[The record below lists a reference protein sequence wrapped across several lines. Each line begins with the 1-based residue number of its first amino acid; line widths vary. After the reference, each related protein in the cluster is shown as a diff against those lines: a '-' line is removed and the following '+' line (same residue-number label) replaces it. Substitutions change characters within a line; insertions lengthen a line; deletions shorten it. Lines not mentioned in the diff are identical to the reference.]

1 MNATLA
7 SLAAIFAQLSLLAF
21 GGGNAVLPEMQR
33 QVVEVHGWMD
43 AAAFTSLFAL
53 AQAAPGPNLM
63 ICALIG
69 WQVAGLPGAALS
81 MLGIVG
87 PASVLTGVTVSVWDR
102 FRAAPWRRAVQAG
115 IVPVTVGLV
124 CASASLIVAQ
134 ADTDLAP
141 RGDHGE
147 RDRARRRHPGF
158 IRSGC
163 SPAARC
169 SGCFGA
175 V

>member
-1 MNATLA
+1 MSATLA
-7 SLAAIFAQLSLLAF
+7 ALAAIFAQLSLLAF

-33 QVVEVHGWMD
+33 QVVEVHGWMG
-43 AAAFTSLFAL
+43 ATEFTSLFAL

-69 WQVAGLPGAALS
+69 WQVAGLPGALVS

-87 PASVLTGVTVSVWDR
+87 PASALTAVTVSVWDR

-124 CASASLIVAQ
+124 CATASLIVVQ
-134 ADTDLAP
+134 ADRDFVLAGITACVTVLAITT
-141 RGDHGE
+141 RL
-147 RDRARRRHPGF
+147 HPLWLLAG
-158 IRSGC
+158 
-163 SPAARC
+163 
-169 SGCFGA
+169 GA
-175 V
+175 VLGVLGLV